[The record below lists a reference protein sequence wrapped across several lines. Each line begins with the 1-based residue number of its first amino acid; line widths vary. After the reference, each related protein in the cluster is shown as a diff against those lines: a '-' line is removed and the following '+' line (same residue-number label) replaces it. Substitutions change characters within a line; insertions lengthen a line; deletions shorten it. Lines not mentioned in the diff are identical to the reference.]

1 MLDIL
6 RSMYK
11 DINFI
16 SFEESLNYTKNILYI
31 YLKKLMTYPQSLNS
45 INSLII
51 YKMTLLYLY

>member
-31 YLKKLMTYPQSLNS
+31 YLKKLKTYPQSLNS